1 MWYIHVHIHS
11 YIAYTCLAYCTSSAL
26 EICHVYIQCHVYTCT
41 CTPTPTVCTLATVSS
56 ICSCPTPASRVREN
70 ILYSC
75 YKVHELTLTENAC
88 MSLMNWESEANL
100 SHLEP
105 ELRQYVREPSKH
117 HERHAGCQRQ
127 REGHYHQHRP
137 WVHTTY
143 QEREKE
149 LLL

>member
-1 MWYIHVHIHS
+1 M
-11 YIAYTCLAYCTSSAL
+11 YIAYTFLACCTSSAL
-26 EICHVYIQCHVYTCT
+26 EIYNVMTVYTCTCT
-41 CTPTPTVCTLATVSS
+41 CTPTPTVCTLATVFS
-56 ICSCPTPASRVREN
+56 ICSCPIPASRVREN

-75 YKVHELTLTENAC
+75 YKVHKSTLTENVC
-88 MSLMNWESEANL
+88 MSLTDWESEANL

-105 ELRQYVREPSKH
+105 ELRQYVREPAKH
-117 HERHAGCQRQ
+117 HERHAGCQRH
-127 REGHYHQHRP
+127 RKGNYHQHRT